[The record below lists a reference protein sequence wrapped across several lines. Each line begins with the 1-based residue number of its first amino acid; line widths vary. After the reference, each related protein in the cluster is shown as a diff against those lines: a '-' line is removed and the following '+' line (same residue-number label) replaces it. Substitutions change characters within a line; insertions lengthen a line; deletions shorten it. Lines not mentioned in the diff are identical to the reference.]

1 MTRLVKIVSR
11 EGAPITGRIMSVQDG
26 IVTLDVS
33 GVIQEVAIT
42 DVAKARVE
50 IEFNREEK

>member
-1 MTRLVKIVSR
+1 MARLVKVVFQ
-11 EGAPITGRIMSVQDG
+11 EGAPVTGRILSVQDG
-26 IVTLDVS
+26 IVTLEVS
-33 GVIQEVAIT
+33 GETQEIVIT

>member
-1 MTRLVKIVSR
+1 
-11 EGAPITGRIMSVQDG
+11 MSVQNG

-33 GVIQEVAIT
+33 GATQEIAIT

-50 IEFNREEK
+50 VEFNREEK